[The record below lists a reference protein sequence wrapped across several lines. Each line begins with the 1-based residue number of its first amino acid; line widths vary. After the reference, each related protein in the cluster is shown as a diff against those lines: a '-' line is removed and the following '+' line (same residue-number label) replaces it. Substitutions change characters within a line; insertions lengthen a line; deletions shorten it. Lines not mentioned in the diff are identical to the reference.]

1 MGLGGGK
8 GGGGGG
14 LAGGDVGLEAA
25 KNHDRL
31 TDQLF
36 TD

>member
-1 MGLGGGK
+1 MGQ
-8 GGGGGG
+8 GGGGGWG
-14 LAGGDVGLEAA
+14 WGSGGGDVGLEAA
-25 KNHDRL
+25 KNHDIF